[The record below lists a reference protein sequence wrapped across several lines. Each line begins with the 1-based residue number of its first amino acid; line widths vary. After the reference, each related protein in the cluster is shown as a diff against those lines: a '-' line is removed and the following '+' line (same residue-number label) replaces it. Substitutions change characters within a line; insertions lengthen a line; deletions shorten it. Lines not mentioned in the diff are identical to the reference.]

1 MLFQSPHL
9 IPDRG
14 EYWRHKNTLM
24 VAIYLYLTLIRL
36 YLITE
41 LNDDQCLW
49 FCFACLHSHGII
61 KAWWK
66 DARLLILN
74 TLYGGRTKV
83 WPPLKKR
90 GSDMKERNRAIR
102 RHHSERLK
110 TKRSRFSAAGNC
122 FLGDIT
128 TVSKGMTYHTP
139 CRCSC
144 WMCGNQ
150 RKFHGMN
157 AQEKRARA
165 LFTD

>member
-1 MLFQSPHL
+1 MQS
-9 IPDRG
+9 
-14 EYWRHKNTLM
+14 KNSFTSQKQNN
-24 VAIYLYLTLIRL
+24 YL
-36 YLITE
+36 
-41 LNDDQCLW
+41 QPK
-49 FCFACLHSHGII
+49 HQ
-61 KAWWK
+61 
-66 DARLLILN
+66 LLIIG
-74 TLYGGRTKV
+74 TLSHTEVHSREVVGRTKV